1 MMRSLAVCGWFAAAA
16 FSQTLVPSTPVRG
29 VVLERDSEPA
39 GEFSVR
45 TPDNYVLRYRF
56 NRATSV
62 VRQGVS
68 GDMHILHAGDLVEVD
83 SDPGGDEPLAYARA
97 IHVTVPAPLPV
108 KREPPP
114 PRLRA
119 YSSRDDRFALRG
131 DLAFSGVIV
140 KVDGTRLV
148 LRTRAAGEQTIVL
161 RQDTR
166 YLENGTLTAVAS
178 LKPAMRVFV
187 RGGKNFYGDVEG
199 YQVMWG
205 QILEVR

>member
-1 MMRSLAVCGWFAAAA
+1 MMPSLAMWVWLAAAA
-16 FSQTLVPSTPVRG
+16 FSQVPYRPVSG
-29 VVLERDSEPA
+29 VVLELDDEPA
-39 GEFSVR
+39 GQFSVR
-45 TPDNYVLRYRF
+45 AADNRVFRYRF
-56 NRATSV
+56 DRATAV
-62 VRQGVS
+62 ERQGAAADMQS
-68 GDMHILHAGDLVEVD
+68 LRPGDQVEVD
-83 SDPGGDEPLAYARA
+83 LEPGADEPLAYARA
-97 IHVTVPAPLPV
+97 IHVSVPAPLPV
-108 KREPPP
+108 KRESPA

-140 KVDGTRLV
+140 RVDGAHLV

-166 YLENGTLTAVAS
+166 YLENGSLTVPAS

>member
-1 MMRSLAVCGWFAAAA
+1 MMRFLAVWGWLAAAA
-16 FSQTLVPSTPVRG
+16 FSQVGSAPVRG
-29 VVLERDSEPA
+29 VVLERDNASA
-39 GEFSVR
+39 GQFSVR
-45 TPDNYVLRYRF
+45 AADNRVFRYRF
-56 NRATSV
+56 DRATSV
-62 VRQGVS
+62 ERQGAA
-68 GDMHILHAGDLVEVD
+68 GDMQSLRPGDQVEVD
-83 SDPGGDEPLAYARA
+83 PEPGGDEPVAYART
-97 IHVTVPAPLPV
+97 IRVSVPAPLPV
-108 KREPPP
+108 KREPPA

-166 YLENGTLTAVAS
+166 YLENGTLTVPAS
-178 LKPAMRVFV
+178 LQPAMRVFV